1 MKEWVKEIKDYMD
14 MKELVQWLNERTKEY
29 DEGNPTVSDK
39 EWDDKYFQLVMMEY
53 YAGYQEANSPTQKIS
68 WDAVSALNKVKH
80 NHPMLSLDKT
90 KDVDEVKSF
99 LGDKEYLAMA
109 KMDGLT
115 CSLKYNNGR
124 LISAETRGNGEI
136 GEDILHNANVIA
148 NIPLNIPLKDE
159 LIVDGEIICDLN
171 TFKDF
176 EKDYKNP
183 RNFASG
189 KIRSLDPM
197 DCAKANLS
205 FIAWDCISAIS
216 NTLVNKLMMLDI
228 LGFDVVPFS
237 FNHSIFKD
245 NLMEEI
251 EWIRDTSKKKFY
263 PLDGIVFKFND
274 CEYYESL
281 GHTEHH
287 FRGGL
292 AFKFYDEEYE
302 TELLDIEWSMG
313 RTGVLSP
320 VAIFKPIDIDGTIVS
335 RASLH
340 NISIAHKTL
349 GGHAFGWKG
358 QKVFV
363 YKANMIIPQI
373 SRAEEDNDL
382 TKHYFNLPNVCPIC
396 GGNVEVRKEIDSE
409 MLYCTNPQCD
419 GKLVNKIDHF
429 FGKKGLDAKG
439 FSRATIQKII
449 DWGYVENISDCFKL
463 DEHRADWI
471 KRPGFGEKS
480 VTSILTAL
488 DGCRNTS
495 LNKIIAAAGIPLIGS
510 TVSKSLAK
518 RFKTYDE
525 FRTATREVDFSTLD
539 GFGYEMNSAL
549 HKFDYTELDYIVE
562 NFLTI
567 EVEKAETEAV
577 LPLEGLVFVIT
588 GKLSRKR
595 DDIKADIEAK
605 GGKVTGSVS
614 SKTSY
619 LVCNDKNS
627 NTGKSKD
634 AKALGIPIITEEEL
648 NALG

>member
-1 MKEWVKEIKDYMD
+1 MD

-124 LISAETRGNGEI
+124 LISAETRGNGEV
-136 GEDILHNANVIA
+136 GEDILHNANVVA

-382 TKHYFNLPNVCPIC
+382 TKYYFNLPSVCPIC

-518 RFKTYDE
+518 KFKTYDE

-567 EVEKAETEAV
+567 EVKKAETEAT

>member
-115 CSLKYNNGR
+115 CSLRYNNGR
-124 LISAETRGNGEI
+124 LISAETRGNGEV
-136 GEDILHNANVIA
+136 GEDILHNAKVVA
-148 NIPLNIPLKDE
+148 NIPLNIPFKDE

-251 EWIRDTSKKKFY
+251 EWIKDTSKKKFY
-263 PLDGIVFKFND
+263 PLDGIVFKFNN

-340 NISIAHKTL
+340 NISIAHKIL
-349 GGHAFGWKG
+349 GGHNFGWKE
-358 QKVFV
+358 QKIWVS
-363 YKANMIIPQI
+363 KRNMIIPQI
-373 SRAEEDNDL
+373 EKAEKDNDL
-382 TKHYFNLPNVCPIC
+382 TKYYFNLPSVCPIC

-409 MLYCTNPQCD
+409 MLYCTNSQCN

>member
-1 MKEWVKEIKDYMD
+1 MD

-39 EWDDKYFQLVMMEY
+39 EWDDKFFELVKEEERLGF
-53 YAGYQEANSPTQKIS
+53 AEKNSPTQKVN
-68 WDAVSALNKVKH
+68 WEVVSALNKVKH
-80 NHPMLSLDKT
+80 NHLMLSLDKT
-90 KDVDEVKSF
+90 KDIEEVKSF
-99 LGDKEYLAMA
+99 IGDKDFIAMT
-109 KMDGLT
+109 KLDGLT
-115 CSLKYNNGR
+115 CSLHYINGH

-136 GEDILHNANVIA
+136 GENITHNAKVNST
-148 NIPLNIPLKDE
+148 IPLHISYRDE
-159 LIVDGEIICDLN
+159 LIIDGEIICDKN
-171 TFKDF
+171 TFYPFD
-176 EKDYKNP
+176 EKNGGDYKNP

-189 KIRSLDPM
+189 KIRSLNPEDSEPLS
-197 DCAKANLS
+197 LS
-205 FIAWDCISAIS
+205 FVAWDVI
-216 NTLVNKLMMLDI
+216 K
-228 LGFDVVPFS
+228 GFDEYSTLSAKLTELLNYGFLVTPYTIV
-237 FNHSIFKD
+237 HSIEDSIDFIKD
-245 NLMEEI
+245 AADKNA
-251 EWIRDTSKKKFY
+251 Y
-263 PLDGIVFKFND
+263 PIDGVVFKFND
-274 CEYYESL
+274 IKYYQSL
-281 GHTEHH
+281 GRTEHH
-287 FRGGL
+287 FKGGL
-292 AFKFYDEEYE
+292 AYKFYDEEYE

-340 NISIAHKTL
+340 NISVAHKTL

-382 TKHYFNLPNVCPIC
+382 TKHYFNLPSVCPIC

-449 DWGYVENISDCFKL
+449 DWGYVENISDCFRL

-525 FRTATREVDFSTLD
+525 FRTATREMDFSTLD

-634 AKALGIPIITEEEL
+634 AKALCIPIITEEEL

>member
-1 MKEWVKEIKDYMD
+1 MD

-136 GEDILHNANVIA
+136 GEDILHNAKVVA
-148 NIPLNIPLKDE
+148 NIPLNIPFKDE

-263 PLDGIVFKFND
+263 PLDGIVFKFNN

-340 NISIAHKTL
+340 NISIAHKIL
-349 GGHAFGWKG
+349 GGHNFGWKE
-358 QKVFV
+358 QKIWVS
-363 YKANMIIPQI
+363 KRNMIIPQVEK
-373 SRAEEDNDL
+373 AEKDNDL
-382 TKHYFNLPNVCPIC
+382 TKYYFNLPSVCPIC

-409 MLYCTNPQCD
+409 MLYCTNSQCD

-449 DWGYVENISDCFKL
+449 DWGYVENISDCFRL

-577 LPLEGLVFVIT
+577 LPLEGLIFVIT

>member
-1 MKEWVKEIKDYMD
+1 MD

-109 KMDGLT
+109 KMNGLT

-136 GEDILHNANVIA
+136 GEDILHNANVVA

-216 NTLVNKLMMLDI
+216 NTLSNKLMMLDI

-251 EWIRDTSKKKFY
+251 EWIRDISKKKFY
-263 PLDGIVFKFND
+263 PLDGIVFKFNN

-292 AFKFYDEEYE
+292 AYKFYDEMYE
-302 TELLDIEWSMG
+302 TNLIDIDWTMG
-313 RTGVLSP
+313 RTGVLTP
-320 VAIFKPIDIDGTIVS
+320 VAVFNPIEIDGTEVS

-340 NISIAHKTL
+340 NVSIMQEVL
-349 GGHAFGWKG
+349 GPAPYYHQKL
-358 QKVFV
+358 KVF
-363 YKANMIIPQI
+363 KANMIIPQVAEAEKEMPENI
-373 SRAEEDNDL
+373 SASRIIIPE
-382 TKHYFNLPNVCPIC
+382 VCPIC
-396 GGNVEVRKEIDSE
+396 GGNVEIRKEIDSE

-449 DWGYVENISDCFKL
+449 DWGYVENISDCFRL

-525 FRTATREVDFSTLD
+525 FRTATREMDFSTLD
-539 GFGYEMNSAL
+539 GFGYEMNSVL

-567 EVEKAETEAV
+567 EVEEAETEAISS
-577 LPLEGLVFVIT
+577 LEGLVFVIT
-588 GKLSRKR
+588 GKLSHKR

>member
-1 MKEWVKEIKDYMD
+1 MNDIKEEMNKLIT
-14 MKELVQWLNERTKEY
+14 ELNYHTKLY
-29 DEGNPTVSDK
+29 DEGKPEWTDK

-99 LGDKEYLAMA
+99 LKDKEYIAMA

-136 GEDILHNANVIA
+136 GEDILHNANVVA

-159 LIVDGEIICDLN
+159 LIIDGEIICDLN

-216 NTLVNKLMMLDI
+216 NTLSNKLMMLDI

-251 EWIRDTSKKKFY
+251 EWIRDISKKKFY

-320 VAIFKPIDIDGTIVS
+320 VAIFKPIDIDGTEVS

-340 NISIAHKTL
+340 NISIAHKIL
-349 GGHAFGWKG
+349 GGYAFGWKG
-358 QKVFV
+358 QKVWV
-363 YKANMIIPQI
+363 SKRNMIIPQVEK
-373 SRAEEDNDL
+373 AEEDNDL
-382 TKHYFNLPNVCPIC
+382 TKYYFNLPSVCPIC

-429 FGKKGLDAKG
+429 CSKKGLDIKG
-439 FSRATIQKII
+439 LSKATLEKLL
-449 DWGYVENISDCFKL
+449 DWGLVEDIDDIYTLCDKR
-463 DEHRADWI
+463 DEWI
-471 KRPGFGEKS
+471 NKPGFGEKS
-480 VTSILTAL
+480 VDKILNAIEES
-488 DGCRNTS
+488 RNCN
-495 LNKIIAAAGIPLIGS
+495 LIDFIAAIGIPLIGK
-510 TVSKSLAK
+510 TVTKQLVQYINSYQDFRDKIDSN
-518 RFKTYDE
+518 YDFTIIE
-525 FRTATREVDFSTLD
+525 
-539 GFGYEMNSAL
+539 GFGPAMSNAICD
-549 HKFDYTELDYIVE
+549 FDYTLADRLVKYHLNVTK
-562 NFLTI
+562 TI
-567 EVEKAETEAV
+567 EEEKTQD
-577 LPLEGLVFVIT
+577 LEGKTFVVT
-588 GKLSRKR
+588 GKLKTFKNR
-595 DDIKADIEAK
+595 DELSAAIAAR
-605 GGKVTGSVS
+605 GGKVAS
-614 SKTSY
+614 SISGKTDY
-619 LVCNDKNS
+619 LINNDTTSTSAKN
-627 NTGKSKD
+627 K
-634 AKALGIPIITEEEL
+634 KAQELGIPIISEEEFL
-648 NALG
+648 KL

>member
-1 MKEWVKEIKDYMD
+1 MNDIKEEMNKLIT
-14 MKELVQWLNERTKEY
+14 ELNYHTKLY
-29 DEGNPTVSDK
+29 DEGKPEWTDK

-99 LGDKEYLAMA
+99 LKDKEDIAMA

-136 GEDILHNANVIA
+136 GEDILHNANVVA

-159 LIVDGEIICDLN
+159 LIIDGEIICDLN

-216 NTLVNKLMMLDI
+216 NTLSNKLMMLDI

-251 EWIRDTSKKKFY
+251 EWIRDISKKKFY

-320 VAIFKPIDIDGTIVS
+320 VAIFKPIDIDGTEVS

-340 NISIAHKTL
+340 NISIAHKIL
-349 GGHAFGWKG
+349 GGYAFGWKG
-358 QKVFV
+358 QKVWV
-363 YKANMIIPQI
+363 SKRNMIIPQVEK
-373 SRAEEDNDL
+373 AEEDNDL
-382 TKHYFNLPNVCPIC
+382 TKYYFNLPSVCPIC

-429 FGKKGLDAKG
+429 CSKKGLDIKG
-439 FSRATIQKII
+439 LSKATLEKLL
-449 DWGYVENISDCFKL
+449 DWGLVEDIDDIYTLCDKR
-463 DEHRADWI
+463 DEWI
-471 KRPGFGEKS
+471 NKPGFGEKS
-480 VTSILTAL
+480 VDKILNAIEES
-488 DGCRNTS
+488 RNCN
-495 LNKIIAAAGIPLIGS
+495 LIDFIAAIGIPLIGK
-510 TVSKSLAK
+510 TVTKQLVQYINSYQDFRDKIDSN
-518 RFKTYDE
+518 YDFTIIE
-525 FRTATREVDFSTLD
+525 
-539 GFGYEMNSAL
+539 GFGPAMSNAICD
-549 HKFDYTELDYIVE
+549 FDYTLADRLVKYHLNVTK
-562 NFLTI
+562 TI
-567 EVEKAETEAV
+567 EEEKTQD
-577 LPLEGLVFVIT
+577 LEGKTFVVT
-588 GKLSRKR
+588 GKLKTFKNR
-595 DDIKADIEAK
+595 DELSAAIAAR
-605 GGKVTGSVS
+605 GGKVAS
-614 SKTSY
+614 SISGKTDY
-619 LVCNDKNS
+619 LINNDTTSTSAKN
-627 NTGKSKD
+627 K
-634 AKALGIPIITEEEL
+634 KAQELGIPIISEEEFL
-648 NALG
+648 KL

>member
-1 MKEWVKEIKDYMD
+1 MNDIKEKMNKLIT
-14 MKELVQWLNERTKEY
+14 ELNYHTKLY
-29 DEGNPTVSDK
+29 DEGKPEWTDK
-39 EWDDKYFQLVMMEY
+39 EWDDKFFELVREEERLGF
-53 YAGYQEANSPTQKIS
+53 AEKNSPTQKVN
-68 WDAVSALNKVKH
+68 WEMVSALNKVKH
-80 NHPMLSLDKT
+80 NHLMLSLDKT
-90 KDVDEVKSF
+90 KDIEEVKSF
-99 LGDKEYLAMA
+99 IGDKDFIAMT
-109 KMDGLT
+109 KLDGLT
-115 CSLKYNNGR
+115 CSLHYINGH
-124 LISAETRGNGEI
+124 LVSAETRGNGEI
-136 GEDILHNANVIA
+136 GEDITHNAKVNST
-148 NIPLNIPLKDE
+148 IPLYISYRDE
-159 LIVDGEIICDLN
+159 LIIDGESICDKN
-171 TFKDF
+171 AFYPFD
-176 EKDYKNP
+176 EKNGGDYKNP

-189 KIRSLDPM
+189 KIRSLNPEDSEPLS
-197 DCAKANLS
+197 LS
-205 FIAWDCISAIS
+205 FVAWDVI
-216 NTLVNKLMMLDI
+216 K
-228 LGFDVVPFS
+228 GFDECSKLSAKLTELLNYGFLVTPYTIV
-237 FNHSIFKD
+237 HSIEDSIDFIKD
-245 NLMEEI
+245 AANKEA
-251 EWIRDTSKKKFY
+251 Y
-263 PLDGIVFKFND
+263 PIDGVVFKFND
-274 CEYYESL
+274 IKYYQSL
-281 GHTEHH
+281 GRTEHH
-287 FRGGL
+287 FKGGL
-292 AFKFYDEEYE
+292 AYKFYDEEYE

-340 NISIAHKTL
+340 NISIAHKIL
-349 GGHAFGWKG
+349 GGHGFGWKG
-358 QKVFV
+358 QKIFV

-382 TKHYFNLPNVCPIC
+382 TKHYFNLPSVCPIC

-409 MLYCTNPQCD
+409 MLYCTNSQCD

-449 DWGYVENISDCFKL
+449 DWGYVENISDCFRL

-480 VTSILTAL
+480 VTGILTAL
-488 DGCRNTS
+488 DGCRNTD

-567 EVEKAETEAV
+567 ETEEAETEAV
-577 LPLEGLVFVIT
+577 LSLEGLVFVIT